1 MIDKFQKLFGP
12 NPPRGGAVRA
22 SSPLEDLD
30 LGAEDEKHRKQIAR
44 VKNKRRLI
52 GLLAIVAAV
61 AVVAPALFEPNEM
74 YSQRGAKL
82 EIPSL
87 QDNTAAKVV
96 PLNRKEKPAQ
106 SLPPDVTTT
115 EPSAARSLKSDN
127 PVKAGAKSITTPEQ
141 KSAEAAD
148 AAKSAEKLAE
158 PPKVATKPEKG
169 KGQVTKAEQASKS
182 ASGPLR
188 AVTNGR
194 YFIQVVA
201 TSKKESAEK
210 VAADLRK
217 LGLPTYT
224 EIVRRRGSDLWRV
237 RVGRFATEDDAKR
250 ALDILALN
258 AISNGGVHTE
268 SK

>member
-1 MIDKFQKLFGP
+1 M
-12 NPPRGGAVRA
+12 RA

-141 KSAEAAD
+141 KSA
-148 AAKSAEKLAE
+148 
-158 PPKVATKPEKG
+158 
-169 KGQVTKAEQASKS
+169 
-182 ASGPLR
+182 SGPLR

>member
-1 MIDKFQKLFGP
+1 M
-12 NPPRGGAVRA
+12 RA

-148 AAKSAEKLAE
+148 AAKSAEKPAE
-158 PPKVATKPEKG
+158 PPKAATKLEKG
-169 KGQVTKAEQASKS
+169 KGQVTKS

>member
-1 MIDKFQKLFGP
+1 M
-12 NPPRGGAVRA
+12 RA

-61 AVVAPALFEPNEM
+61 AVVSPALFEPNEM

-141 KSAEAAD
+141 KSAE
-148 AAKSAEKLAE
+148 
-158 PPKVATKPEKG
+158 PPKAATKPEKG
-169 KGQVTKAEQASKS
+169 KGQVTKAEQAPKS

>member
-1 MIDKFQKLFGP
+1 M
-12 NPPRGGAVRA
+12 RA

-141 KSAEAAD
+141 KS
-148 AAKSAEKLAE
+148 
-158 PPKVATKPEKG
+158 PKAATKPEKG
-169 KGQVTKAEQASKS
+169 KGQVTKAEQAPKS

>member
-1 MIDKFQKLFGP
+1 M
-12 NPPRGGAVRA
+12 RA

-148 AAKSAEKLAE
+148 AAKSA
-158 PPKVATKPEKG
+158 
-169 KGQVTKAEQASKS
+169 
-182 ASGPLR
+182 SGPLR

>member
-1 MIDKFQKLFGP
+1 M
-12 NPPRGGAVRA
+12 RA

-141 KSAEAAD
+141 KSVEAAD
-148 AAKSAEKLAE
+148 AANSAEK
-158 PPKVATKPEKG
+158 PKAATKPEKG
-169 KGQVTKAEQASKS
+169 KGQVTKAEQAPKS

>member
-1 MIDKFQKLFGP
+1 M
-12 NPPRGGAVRA
+12 RA

-141 KSAEAAD
+141 KSVEAAD
-148 AAKSAEKLAE
+148 AAKSAEKPAE
-158 PPKVATKPEKG
+158 PPKAATKPEKG
-169 KGQVTKAEQASKS
+169 KGQVTKAEQAPKS

-201 TSKKESAEK
+201 T
-210 VAADLRK
+210 DLRK

>member
-1 MIDKFQKLFGP
+1 M
-12 NPPRGGAVRA
+12 V
-22 SSPLEDLD
+22 
-30 LGAEDEKHRKQIAR
+30 
-44 VKNKRRLI
+44 
-52 GLLAIVAAV
+52 
-61 AVVAPALFEPNEM
+61 
-74 YSQRGAKL
+74 
-82 EIPSL
+82 
-87 QDNTAAKVV
+87 DNA
-96 PLNRKEKPAQ
+96 
-106 SLPPDVTTT
+106 
-115 EPSAARSLKSDN
+115 
-127 PVKAGAKSITTPEQ
+127 
-141 KSAEAAD
+141 
-148 AAKSAEKLAE
+148 
-158 PPKVATKPEKG
+158 
-169 KGQVTKAEQASKS
+169 
-182 ASGPLR
+182 
-188 AVTNGR
+188 GR

>member
-1 MIDKFQKLFGP
+1 M
-12 NPPRGGAVRA
+12 RA

-106 SLPPDVTTT
+106 SLSPDVTTT

-148 AAKSAEKLAE
+148 AAKSAEKPAE

-169 KGQVTKAEQASKS
+169 KGQVTKAEQAPKS

>member
-1 MIDKFQKLFGP
+1 M
-12 NPPRGGAVRA
+12 RA

-61 AVVAPALFEPNEM
+61 TVVAPALFEPNEM

-141 KSAEAAD
+141 KP
-148 AAKSAEKLAE
+148 AE

-169 KGQVTKAEQASKS
+169 KGQVTKAEQAPKS